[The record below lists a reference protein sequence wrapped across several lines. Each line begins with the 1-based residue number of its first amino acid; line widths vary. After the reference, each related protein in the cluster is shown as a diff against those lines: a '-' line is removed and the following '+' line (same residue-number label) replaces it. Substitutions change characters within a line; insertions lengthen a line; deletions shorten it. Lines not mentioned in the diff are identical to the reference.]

1 MTVGAFP
8 TMEKGKEA
16 AMSKLLNSVLQGRT
30 APQESHLDGRGTR
43 NGTLAM
49 IVALHLL
56 ASAAGCATKQDTGV
70 LTGGVL
76 GGVVGSTVGHGS
88 TGAVVAGSVI
98 GAVIGGAIG
107 RSMDQQDRRQAYYA
121 LEHNRTQEPYSWRN
135 PDNGNS
141 YAVTPTRT
149 YETRAG
155 QYCREYQT
163 DAVIDGRRESVNG
176 IACRQPDGSWQA
188 TG

>member
-1 MTVGAFP
+1 MHFTC
-8 TMEKGKEA
+8 
-16 AMSKLLNSVLQGRT
+16 SLQR
-30 APQESHLDGRGTR
+30 P
-43 NGTLAM
+43 
-49 IVALHLL
+49 
-56 ASAAGCATKQDTGV
+56 GCATKQDTGV

-107 RSMDQQDRRQAYYA
+107 RSMDQQDRHQAYHA
-121 LEHNRTQEPYSWRN
+121 LEHHRTQEPYSWRN
-135 PDNGNS
+135 SDNGNR
-141 YAVTPTRT
+141 YTVTPTRT
-149 YETRAG
+149 YETWAG

-163 DAVIDGRRESVNG
+163 DAVIDGRRETVTG
-176 IACRQPDGSWQA
+176 TACRQPDGSWQA